1 MTYDH
6 RVKINGTWV
15 EPGVAYVAPAK
26 PKPVEKE
33 QMPED
38 RQRNTEPS
46 QARGKKKLDVDD

>member
-46 QARGKKKLDVDD
+46 PARGKKKLDVDD